1 MTTIT
6 FGFALIIILIILP
19 GGVFRRAYFS
29 SEFSNYHL
37 RASNFSEIVFTVG
50 VGIFFQALGIL
61 FVNYLVPYYYVDF
74 MLIGKLLTNPDH
86 ATIAAIGNYIPQIF
100 FYSVFLC
107 FGCFAT
113 GRGLMYVV
121 ITQRLDEKIPLLRF
135 DNKWNYIFSG
145 KPFAKKK
152 EDEVYK
158 YVNICVSIDDT
169 FVVYSGFLT
178 DYWIGQEGQL
188 EIVELKK
195 VKRKIIDKSYEPN
208 DNEINHT
215 EYDFVVSKLLIPY
228 KQIQNLS
235 ITYYDLEEL

>member
-1 MTTIT
+1 
-6 FGFALIIILIILP
+6 
-19 GGVFRRAYFS
+19 
-29 SEFSNYHL
+29 
-37 RASNFSEIVFTVG
+37 
-50 VGIFFQALGIL
+50 
-61 FVNYLVPYYYVDF
+61 
-74 MLIGKLLTNPDH
+74 
-86 ATIAAIGNYIPQIF
+86 
-100 FYSVFLC
+100 
-107 FGCFAT
+107 
-113 GRGLMYVV
+113 
-121 ITQRLDEKIPLLRF
+121 LRF

-178 DYWIGQEGQL
+178 DYWIGQDGQL